1 MFRRVFNGARVFE
14 NGLPED
20 EEFSSLAR
28 VGREG
33 FDCFKLGEKTMEV
46 LARDLEAL
54 LKIAKNAHKNQ
65 RDSFSPIRS
74 DFSWVLVDKGFLWA
88 TDKARLLKIPI
99 GGWGENLDRSYMT
112 IEKVKEV
119 LNRKLG
125 RLGAMQDIAGGR
137 LHCVSFDESDVTPV
151 PGYGVTYP
159 DLDPLLKDKI
169 HKWTTFEKADRDAFY
184 KAIEATRLKVIEFHW
199 LGEGHELLYAHH
211 SAAGPSGTS
220 TAGEEL
226 RLKHRALYLQLHQHA
241 YNTTYFKE
249 LKGLGFDQIAFLGGA
264 ASSKVRLRNSLTNKE
279 SLLVGVL
286 LKERSRNSD
295 FSWE

>member
-1 MFRRVFNGARVFE
+1 
-14 NGLPED
+14 
-20 EEFSSLAR
+20 
-28 VGREG
+28 
-33 FDCFKLGEKTMEV
+33 MEV

-65 RDSFSPIRS
+65 RDNFGPIRS

-99 GGWGENLDRSYMT
+99 GGWDEDIARSYMT

-119 LNRKLG
+119 LKRKLG

-137 LHCVSFDESDVTPV
+137 LHCVSFDESDVTTV

-159 DLDPLLKDKI
+159 NLDPLLKDKI
-169 HKWTTFEKADRDAFY
+169 RKWTTFEKADRDALY

-211 SAAGPSGTS
+211 SAAGPSGKS

-226 RLKHRALYLQLHQHA
+226 KLKHRALYLQLHKHA

-249 LKGLGFDQIAFLGGA
+249 LKDLGFDQIAFLGGA
-264 ASSKVRLRNSLTNKE
+264 ESSSVRLRNSLTNKE
-279 SLLVGVL
+279 ALLVGIL
-286 LKERSRNSD
+286 LKERSRSSD

>member
-1 MFRRVFNGARVFE
+1 
-14 NGLPED
+14 
-20 EEFSSLAR
+20 
-28 VGREG
+28 
-33 FDCFKLGEKTMEV
+33 MEV

-54 LKIAKNAHKNQ
+54 LRIAKSAHKNQ
-65 RDSFSPIRS
+65 RDNFSPIRF

-88 TDKARLLKIPI
+88 TDRARLLKIPI
-99 GGWGENLDRSYMT
+99 GGWDENVARSYMT
-112 IEKVKEV
+112 ITKVREV
-119 LNRKLG
+119 LKRKLG

-137 LHCVSFDESDVTPV
+137 LHCVSFDESDVTTV

-159 DLDPLLKDKI
+159 NLDPLLKDKI
-169 HKWTTFEKADRDAFY
+169 RKWTTFEKADRDALY

-211 SAAGPSGTS
+211 SAAGPSGKS

-226 RLKHRALYLQLHQHA
+226 KLKHRALYLQLHKHA

-249 LKGLGFDQIAFLGGA
+249 LKDLGFDQITFLGGA
-264 ASSKVRLRNSLTNKE
+264 ESSSVRLRNSLTNKE
-279 SLLVGVL
+279 SLLVGIL
-286 LKERSRNSD
+286 LKERSRGLD